1 METTM
6 PIKKDILKE
15 ALLKY
20 QIERINVKYPS
31 IEDCNKQMKPNKQTE
46 EKIKKLIKLEKKPY
60 FVFVNTFAKR
70 AACFVIAIFLALTTA
85 TLSVVGG
92 AYLFRII
99 SSPPIEG
106 GETLNAIS
114 LAPVT
119 VSGVA
124 FTEEQVKKVVDENK
138 ENIAFLLQ
146 AEPDFNKDIHEIQ
159 ISLEGYSHVNTGA
172 NKNMLDLDYLTLPI
186 CANGKIIAS
195 VRLFRSDG
203 EIQWTLLTGGEIW
216 ATVNQAFVKNP
227 DDDLIFIYINNTIEV
242 ILAPNKQMYCV
253 NGNLKDLSFQEGIDY
268 YHHFK
273 TEHNTFSKNKLMDAS
288 KFVTVSLSELNVEET
303 KENSGTE
310 NQTVEQTQMKENYK
324 PFAVPNV
331 GTPTLVQYSNGYM
344 VMMGK
349 EWLTCP
355 TKQQNEYLE
364 IVKSFQ
370 LEPADKYAIPTGGG
384 WHLKLIYAEEDY
396 LIYEMFGDGHVC
408 ITKPD
413 GTYAIFHET
422 TGKADSL
429 MNLLISD
436 YRAKGLGS

>member
-1 METTM
+1 MKSTAS
-6 PIKKDILKE
+6 IKNDILSE

-20 QIERINVKYPS
+20 QIERINAKYPS

-46 EKIKKLIKLEKKPY
+46 EKIKKLIKLERKPY

-85 TLSVVGG
+85 TLGVVGG
-92 AYLFRII
+92 AHLFRII

-119 VSGVA
+119 VSGLA
-124 FTEEQVKKVVDENK
+124 FTEAQIKKVVEDSK

-159 ISLEGYSHVNTGA
+159 ISLDGYSHVNAGA

-186 CANGKIIAS
+186 CVNGEIIAS
-195 VRLFRSDG
+195 LRLFRSEG
-203 EIQWTLLTGGEIW
+203 AIQWTLLTGGRNW
-216 ATVNQAFVKNP
+216 ATVNQAFLENP
-227 DDDLIFIYINNTIEV
+227 NENLVFIFTNNSTEV
-242 ILAPNKQMYCV
+242 ILAPNNRMYCV
-253 NGNLKDLSFQEGIDY
+253 NGNLKDLSFKEGVDY
-268 YHHFK
+268 YHHFE
-273 TEHNTFSKNKLMDAS
+273 TEYNAFSKEKLMDAS
-288 KFVTVSLSELNVEET
+288 KLVTVSLSELNVEET
-303 KENSGTE
+303 KQNSETE
-310 NQTVEQTQMKENYK
+310 NQTMEQTDMKENYK
-324 PFAVPNV
+324 SFAAPNV

-349 EWLTCP
+349 EWLACSA
-355 TKQQNEYLE
+355 KQQNEYL
-364 IVKSFQ
+364 KSIKNFQ
-370 LEPADKYAIPTGGG
+370 LEPVDEYAIPTGGG
-384 WHLKLIYAEEDY
+384 WHIKLTYAEGEY
-396 LIYEMFGDGHVC
+396 LIYEMFGDSHVC

-413 GTYAIFHET
+413 GTYAMFYEA

-429 MNLLISD
+429 MSLLISD
-436 YRAKGLGS
+436 YRSKGLGS